1 MITSGKYFPMLTPI
15 GSALDTH
22 NYEPDMSVLLYAGA
36 IFLKIEKYLSQ
47 YIKILHKC
55 GQRLLQ

>member
-1 MITSGKYFPMLTPI
+1 MLTRI
-15 GSALDTH
+15 GTALDTH
-22 NYEPDMSVLLYAGA
+22 NYEPDMSVLLYTGA
-36 IFLKIEKYLSQ
+36 IFLKSEKYLSQ